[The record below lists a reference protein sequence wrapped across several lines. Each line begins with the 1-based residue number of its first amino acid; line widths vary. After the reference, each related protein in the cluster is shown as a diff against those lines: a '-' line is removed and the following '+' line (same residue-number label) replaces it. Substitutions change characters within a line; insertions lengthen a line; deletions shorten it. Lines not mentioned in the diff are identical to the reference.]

1 MLNLKYMINQMKHL
15 KIVILLGLSCVGIS
29 LFSQTKA
36 VPPAKKP
43 SPTGFGKFK
52 IGKTTIQ
59 ELNESDSTYTWFM
72 KIDNK
77 IDTLTGAGI
86 QYSDFGDEFTNGLI
100 YSGLFYG
107 KNAKMGLVKEY
118 KINEEKVNLI
128 LVFFKDTL
136 AQITTTDFSMEIKEQ
151 WLLKYGDGT
160 FSTRNKIVKCTSKYG
175 EYSET
180 ETYSTQSWG
189 SPTSKIQAIWE
200 FDVYFDSKC
209 KKQYMD
215 YFNVNSPN
223 RMKLLEA
230 SYTKY
235 VSRIMQKIEDRKKKE
250 AIDSDL

>member
-1 MLNLKYMINQMKHL
+1 MISSKTL
-15 KIVILLGLSCVGIS
+15 YKIGALLILFSIGNS
-29 LFSQTKA
+29 LFSQSK
-36 VPPAKKP
+36 PAPQPKKP

-59 ELNESDSTYTWFM
+59 ELAETDSTYTWFM

-77 IDTLTGAGI
+77 IDTTTGTGI
-86 QYSDFGDEFTNGLI
+86 QYSDFGDEFSTGLI

-107 KNAKMGLVKEY
+107 KNAKMGLVKDY
-118 KINEEKVNLI
+118 KINEDAVNLI

-151 WLLKYGDGT
+151 WVLKYGDGN

-175 EYSET
+175 DYSET

-230 SYTKY
+230 SSTKY
-235 VSRIMQKIEDRKKKE
+235 VSKIMQKIEDRKKKE

>member
-1 MLNLKYMINQMKHL
+1 MKHL

-151 WLLKYGDGT
+151 WVLKYGDGT

-230 SYTKY
+230 SSTKY
-235 VSRIMQKIEDRKKKE
+235 VSKIMLKIEDQKKKQ

>member
-1 MLNLKYMINQMKHL
+1 MKHL
-15 KIVILLGLSCVGIS
+15 RIVILLGLSCVGIS

-52 IGKTTIQ
+52 IGKTIIQ

-72 KIDNK
+72 KIDNT
-77 IDTLTGAGI
+77 IDTLTGDGI
-86 QYSDFGDEFTNGLI
+86 ENAQYGAEFTYGLI

-107 KNAKMGLVKEY
+107 KNAKMGLVKDY
-118 KINEEKVNLI
+118 KVNEETVNLI

-136 AQITTTDFSMEIKEQ
+136 AQITTADFSTDIRKQ
-151 WLLKYGDGT
+151 WELKYGDGT
-160 FSTRNKIVKCTSKYG
+160 LSTRNKIVKCTSKYG
-175 EYSET
+175 DYSET
-180 ETYSTQSWG
+180 ETYSTVSWG
-189 SPTSKIQAIWE
+189 SPTSKTQATWE
-200 FDVYFDSKC
+200 FDAYFDSKC

-215 YFNVNSPN
+215 YFIVQSPN

-230 SYTKY
+230 SSTKH
-235 VSRIMQKIEDRKKKE
+235 VSKIMQKIEDRKKKQ